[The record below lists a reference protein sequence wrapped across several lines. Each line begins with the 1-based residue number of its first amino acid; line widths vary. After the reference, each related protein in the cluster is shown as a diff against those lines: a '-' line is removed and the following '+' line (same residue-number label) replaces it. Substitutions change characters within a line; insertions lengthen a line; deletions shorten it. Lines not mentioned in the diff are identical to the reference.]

1 MSSGKW
7 TEKEDHRGGW
17 DGRGQSPASASAAH
31 RFRTSADWGNKAA
44 CLRTQFPTEQ
54 FKVACYAYTYLLC
67 RNQHQEFSFLL

>member
-44 CLRTQFPTEQ
+44 CLRTQFISHRTIQ
-54 FKVACYAYTYLLC
+54 SGLLC
-67 RNQHQEFSFLL
+67 LHILAL